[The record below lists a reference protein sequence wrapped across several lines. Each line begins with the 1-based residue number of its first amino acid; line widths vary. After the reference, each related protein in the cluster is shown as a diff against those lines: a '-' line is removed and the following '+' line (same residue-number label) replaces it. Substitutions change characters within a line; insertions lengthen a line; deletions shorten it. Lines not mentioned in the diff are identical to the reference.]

1 MNAFDLLGA
10 DSMTTIRSF
19 DQHWVYAF
27 CAAFGTISAAIA
39 GSTASCRVR
48 MDIFGF
54 IICGAIAALGGGT
67 LRDLLLTGC
76 TRADGTPIIVYWVS
90 AEEAKYMYYA
100 LITSL
105 VMFYLTR
112 FVKPPA
118 GTIRVADAFAMAFF
132 TIIGTAKSFYIG
144 IPWPISVLMGMCT
157 GVAGGALRDVLTG
170 NVPYVFRPGEL
181 YATASIV
188 GGLAFIALIYL
199 NVPYPIAFISGVVI
213 AFSFRMA
220 AVYLNWML
228 PSYRPLFDYQESGAK
243 QSKISLFPLPDAQLP
258 EQQSKPQ
265 EDTATTPDRPSDS
278 PDRSSTTPDRPSDSP
293 DRSTRDS

>member
-1 MNAFDLLGA
+1 MNTMAILA
-10 DSMTTIRSF
+10 VDSMHTIQSF

-76 TRADGTPIIVYWVS
+76 TRSDGTPIIVYWVS
-90 AEEAKYMYYA
+90 NEEAKYMYYA

-105 VMFYLTR
+105 VMFYVTR
-112 FVKPPA
+112 FIKPPA

-144 IPWPISVLMGMCT
+144 VPWPISVLMGMCT

-181 YATASIV
+181 YATASIL

-199 NVPYPIAFISGVVI
+199 NISYPIAFIAGVII
-213 AFSFRMA
+213 AFFFRMA

-228 PSYRPLFDYQESGAK
+228 PSYRPLFDNQENGAETTK
-243 QSKISLFPLPDAQLP
+243 LSLFPINGTQSPATSDP
-258 EQQSKPQ
+258 EQTDPASP
-265 EDTATTPDRPSDS
+265 TTQTEQTDPAS
-278 PDRSSTTPDRPSDSP
+278 PPNNPRT
-293 DRSTRDS
+293 

>member
-1 MNAFDLLGA
+1 MNALELLGA
-10 DSMTTIRSF
+10 DSMTSIQSF

-112 FVKPPA
+112 FIKPPA

-144 IPWPISVLMGMCT
+144 VPWPISVLMGMCT

-181 YATASIV
+181 YATASIL

-199 NVPYPIAFISGVVI
+199 NIPYPIAFIAGVII
-213 AFSFRMA
+213 AFFFRMA

-228 PSYRPLFDYQESGAK
+228 PSYRPLFDNQESSTEPAK
-243 QSKISLFPLPDAQLP
+243 LSLFSISGTQPPATP
-258 EQQSKPQ
+258 PTSETEQASPVSPPQ
-265 EDTATTPDRPSDS
+265 KTEQADLTTHSN
-278 PDRSSTTPDRPSDSP
+278 TPRA
-293 DRSTRDS
+293 